1 MPEAPPMFVNTER
14 ITLRMETIL
23 TWDQTDWDPTE
34 RWGRPITK
42 VERRISDCSSE
53 VIPCLSS
60 LPQNRN
66 ETSIDWILRGRKKN

>member
-23 TWDQTDWDPTE
+23 TWDQTWDQTDWDPTE

-42 VERRISDCSSE
+42 VERRISDCVQTSYP
-53 VIPCLSS
+53 VYLHFRGTVMK
-60 LPQNRN
+60 LP
-66 ETSIDWILRGRKKN
+66 